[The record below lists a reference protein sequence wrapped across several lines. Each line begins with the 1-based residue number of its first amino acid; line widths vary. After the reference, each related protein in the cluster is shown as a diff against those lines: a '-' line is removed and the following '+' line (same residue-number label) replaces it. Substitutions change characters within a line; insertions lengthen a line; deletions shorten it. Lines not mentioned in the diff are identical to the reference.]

1 MRRYTQTIRFSVHQS
16 RRRSNQFSV
25 FARRTQTSS
34 IQFPLT
40 CAGDCAGKE
49 DADCTRCYVYLQPR
63 IIYGGQA

>member
-34 IQFPLT
+34 VNYPLK
-40 CAGDCAGKE
+40 CAGDCAAKKGT
-49 DADCTRCYVYLQPR
+49 DCTRCCVHRQHR